1 MHIYRYL
8 CVFGFGI
15 KTVHSSVGAY
25 EYPVSNSFNNPL
37 AYLGHLFFLLRSHL
51 SYYIIHL
58 FPTLEIIAYTK
69 TYSCIFLGA
78 YEFVYVLQAVMS
90 AVAALSADA
99 QLAARQRNIVKNDE
113 NVFGRN
119 LVECGSLP
127 YGFAAVVHHC
137 LGLEQQTALFAEDDF
152 TQDALEFD
160 LIDFDIFAFRQQI
173 QTQKACVVARERIFC
188 PRISQTDNQ
197 KIRGRRS

>member
-1 MHIYRYL
+1 MHIYHYL

-58 FPTLEIIAYTK
+58 FPTLEIIAYAQ

-90 AVAALSADA
+90 AVASF
-99 QLAARQRNIVKNDE
+99 LAH
-113 NVFGRN
+113 
-119 LVECGSLP
+119 P
-127 YGFAAVVHHC
+127 YAPEWKVQVVTDD
-137 LGLEQQTALFAEDDF
+137 QKALFCDRKF
-152 TQDALEFD
+152 L
-160 LIDFDIFAFRQQI
+160 
-173 QTQKACVVARERIFC
+173 KPVADGV
-188 PRISQTDNQ
+188 SAQVH
-197 KIRGRRS
+197 IRGRLEKIDSPSLDAEDGYVTVPSCFKNSIGRLCPGVQYHKTHIVSGGSVLRTDIAKSHYKIVLTSHNL